1 VSKGAEKERTLV
13 SVERYNLREHRAER
27 DELARLLAKITGRKI
42 TGKVEVDL
50 NQGTPGAMTSREVV
64 KQTE

>member
-1 VSKGAEKERTLV
+1 MATVEENSDKLERV
-13 SVERYNLREHRAER
+13 RRYNLNEYRA
-27 DELARLLAKITGRKI
+27 ELARLLAKITGRKI

-64 KQTE
+64 KGTE